1 MTSYTNP
8 AYTKFEHDFKKF
20 EQTAKNYSAAVTAH
34 GNAQTACHNALTSS
48 IFDLNSGSKFHSV
61 ESAYMALMIIL
72 ATSGSDQ
79 LSSTLGVS
87 GESLHIIGRITTCG
101 NDLQNITHSTETGA
115 NGAID
120 VHEEAVGLDQM
131 LNALGGSTSKAWYT
145 DVKDALSGNGSG
157 GTTESGLF
165 QEFDVVRGDI
175 YDGSD
180 AGSDGSD
187 NPKGYNPQQVTT
199 TPTNPPPYFFDV
211 NDPNNPAAG
220 DFLGS
225 FGEMQA
231 NMGSQGDLKS
241 ANEASDSMLN
251 AFNTNTSTTQ
261 SANAAANEQITQES
275 NTIKTLTSFLTDM
288 THSTQD
294 TSKSAINNMS
304 R

>member
-1 MTSYTNP
+1 MTYTNP
-8 AYTKFEHDFKKF
+8 AYTKFETDFEKF
-20 EQTAKNYSAAVTAH
+20 EQTAKNYSSAVTAH
-34 GNAQTACHNALTSS
+34 GNAKSACHNSLMSS
-48 IFDLNSGSKFHSV
+48 IFNLNSGSKLHSV

-79 LSSTLGVS
+79 LSSSLGVS
-87 GESLHIIGRITTCG
+87 GESLHILGRITTCG
-101 NDLQNITHSTETGA
+101 NDLQNITHSTSVGA
-115 NGAID
+115 NGEID
-120 VHEEAVGLDQM
+120 VHEEALGLDQM
-131 LNALGGSTSKAWYT
+131 LNALGGSTSQPWYA
-145 DVKDALSGNGSG
+145 DVKNALSGNGSG
-157 GTTESGLF
+157 GTTETGLF
-165 QEFDVVRGDI
+165 QEFSVIRGDI

-180 AGSDGSD
+180 TAS
-187 NPKGYNPQQVTT
+187 GYNPAQVTT
-199 TPTNPPPYFFDV
+199 KPSNPPPYFFDV
-211 NDPNNPAAG
+211 NDPNNPVVG

-231 NMGSQGDLKS
+231 NMGAQGDLKS

-294 TSKSAINNMS
+294 TSKAAINSMS